1 MTMMT
6 MVVPMLLKIEFNYE
20 MLTTMMMH
28 MQAMMMAMKMT
39 MTMMMTMITFSRRSI
54 VAVIDQTAVIN

>member
-1 MTMMT
+1 MMT
-6 MVVPMLLKIEFNYE
+6 MGVPMLLKIEFNHE

-28 MQAMMMAMKMT
+28 MQAMMVAMKMT

-54 VAVIDQTAVIN
+54 VAVIDQTEVIN

>member
-1 MTMMT
+1 
-6 MVVPMLLKIEFNYE
+6 MLLKIEFNYE

-28 MQAMMMAMKMT
+28 MQAMMVAMKMT
-39 MTMMMTMITFSRRSI
+39 MTMIMMTMITFSRRSI